1 MAWCDVACPP
11 HGRAP
16 GRGSHRPLVVS
27 DLRRARQTAQA
38 LASHHGLALRV
49 EPLWREQS
57 FGVLEGGG
65 GGGGFAAGGGH
76 AVSRS
81 AGGLGLAQAP
91 TGFRQQAPKQ
101 PVAKIATGPKPT
113 HAAA

>member
-49 EPLWREQS
+49 EPL
-57 FGVLEGGG
+57 
-65 GGGGFAAGGGH
+65 
-76 AVSRS
+76 
-81 AGGLGLAQAP
+81 
-91 TGFRQQAPKQ
+91 
-101 PVAKIATGPKPT
+101 
-113 HAAA
+113 

>member
-1 MAWCDVACPP
+1 MAWCDVAGPP

-49 EPLWREQS
+49 EPL
-57 FGVLEGGG
+57 
-65 GGGGFAAGGGH
+65 
-76 AVSRS
+76 
-81 AGGLGLAQAP
+81 
-91 TGFRQQAPKQ
+91 
-101 PVAKIATGPKPT
+101 
-113 HAAA
+113 

>member
-57 FGVLEGGG
+57 FGVLEGLDVPTIQRQ
-65 GGGGFAAGGGH
+65 H
-76 AVSRS
+76 ADLWSR
-81 AGGLGLAQAP
+81 
-91 TGFRQQAPKQ
+91 
-101 PVAKIATGPKPT
+101 
-113 HAAA
+113 